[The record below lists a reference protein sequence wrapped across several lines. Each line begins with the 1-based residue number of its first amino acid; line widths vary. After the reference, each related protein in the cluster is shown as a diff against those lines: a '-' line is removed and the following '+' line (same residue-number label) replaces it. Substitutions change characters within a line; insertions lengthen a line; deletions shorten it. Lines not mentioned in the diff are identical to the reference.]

1 MVHRVLTFV
10 AWVCCFFVLASFAMF
25 AIDQMAGASKHQQN
39 EIVSSAAVQPIPAE
53 SKHHA
58 QPRQFIDDVAHTL
71 ISPFSSIVSSDSQW
85 VLRGIPTLV
94 AVIVYG
100 VGLGYAARFTRGLS

>member
-1 MVHRVLTFV
+1 MV
-10 AWVCCFFVLASFAMF
+10 ASFAMF

-39 EIVSSAAVQPIPAE
+39 EIVSSATVQPIPTE
-53 SKHHA
+53 STHHA

-71 ISPFSSIVSSDSQW
+71 TSPFSSVVSSDSQW
-85 VLRGIPTLV
+85 VLRGVPAII

-100 VGLGYAARFTRGLS
+100 VGLGYAARFTRGLG